1 MRRSIHAEPAFSPA
15 PTGDFHLRE
24 VPVGITINEPRDGQ
38 KALLG
43 DAVQFAGTITLGTKG
58 VELVSGDGSI
68 FPAVTINGRKWFVGT
83 RFNSVGK
90 RRVEARALNSAGTVI
105 GTDQVEIEVVE
116 RAVEPRPVVQDFGAL
131 VPIPGS
137 INRGVTAAQQ
147 RTMLD
152 IFGRPCSLSAECT
165 SVTNAKVKRLL
176 VTRDVGP
183 FRVEG
188 IRPMVEALTRIFE
201 RAQRAEPELMRV
213 VGTAGVL
220 CCRRVRRKP
229 PRPPS
234 RNFSNHSWGSAIDLT
249 IKGKLDPVGNGTTQF
264 GILLLSP
271 FFNEERFF
279 WGAGFRGENEDAMH
293 FEASDELVRDWER
306 DGLLA

>member
-1 MRRSIHAEPAFSPA
+1 M
-15 PTGDFHLRE
+15 
-24 VPVGITINEPRDGQ
+24 GITIQEPQAGQ

-43 DAVQFAGTITLGTKG
+43 DAVQFSGTVTLGTRG

-68 FPAVTINGRKWFVGT
+68 FPTVTLNGRKWFVGN
-83 RFNSVGK
+83 RFNSVGR
-90 RRVEARALNSAGTVI
+90 RRVEARALDAGGAVI

-116 RAVEPRPVVQDFGAL
+116 REAAEPRPVVRDFGDL

-147 RTMLD
+147 RTMLE

-165 SVTNAKVKRLL
+165 AVTNAKVKRLL
-176 VTRDVGP
+176 KTRDVGP
-183 FRVEG
+183 FRVQG
-188 IRPMVEALTRIFE
+188 IAPMLDALTRIFE
-201 RAQRAEPELMRV
+201 RVKRAEPELIKV

-229 PRPPS
+229 GRPPS
-234 RNFSNHSWGSAIDLT
+234 RSFSNHSWGSAIDLT
-249 IKGKLDPVGNGTTQF
+249 IRGKLDPVGNGTTQF

-279 WGAGFRGENEDAMH
+279 WGAGFRGDSEDAMH
-293 FEASDELVRDWER
+293 FEASDELVRDWQR
-306 DGLLA
+306 DGLLD